1 MTKNIKIQIGEKHII
16 IKNFILEKIF
26 LSFSFLVLISTTTY
40 WTLLSTKVE
49 SFNSDQL
56 SAPYVFS
63 SFNQIMT
70 SSLTGAHTYLLKW
83 PLFWFI
89 KSYSYAHWTYYLTTL
104 FCVLVTVISLA
115 YMVIKLE
122 KRPIYSG
129 SILLALSSVLLLI
142 PAQSYPGS
150 LLPLNMAM
158 LTTRNI
164 EYVLFIASIYLVFKS
179 KKILS
184 LPSFSSLFI
193 LILLFTSD
201 QMFLA
206 IGLGGSILAITVLLS
221 KKHWKVLGDLD
232 RWFWYS
238 FASTVTSYILIGLL
252 TSNKIFSKLASIGD
266 SYFSFTSNIKA
277 IYLGLFYSI
286 TGALSNFGA
295 NPAYFNVEI
304 KKFPSDLT
312 NSLFSSSLIPS
323 LTNIAVVLFII
334 YSIYKLIVKKGYI
347 DSESINNR
355 VLLVLLFSSL
365 SLFILFTFTNHYYA
379 ADGRNLGLLLF
390 TGFISIANYSKLINI
405 KQNVLKYTILVL
417 SISVIVGLFSFNNIY
432 QKQFNAF
439 SENNRRDS
447 IVVNELRSQKIPY
460 IVGSYWRVYH
470 IQYLFGSGINPYPT
484 DLCINS
490 SNSDFLRADLK
501 SKTFGYL
508 LSYDKNLTGQEG
520 CQTDEII
527 KKIGNPNRSV
537 VVNGNLSNPKELL
550 LTYQHGANLNKINL
564 EPNSTSTIL
573 PQDLS
578 SVDFN
583 CDLPNVL
590 NIVAHEDDDL
600 LFINPKII
608 NDFASNRCIKT
619 IYITA
624 GNAGSGSLYWTQ
636 RQNGVENAYSSMI
649 GYKGSWINRTVKLDS
664 NEYLTIAT
672 PRLSSRAMLLFFN
685 LPDGNL
691 KGEGF
696 RANDYQSI
704 AKLYNGSIKS
714 IGSVDKESIYTLNQ
728 LESRLEKLTNLIQPI
743 TIRTQSSF
751 NSAMNADHSDHQ
763 IVSAIVSKMYS
774 NYENDYLRNRFKI
787 PIYYYVGYPVISM
800 SPNLSADILLNKTQV
815 FMEYAKSDAL
825 ICANKFSCSGDL
837 KYKKFLVRNYEYTY

>member
-164 EYVLFIASIYLVFKS
+164 EYVLFIASIYLVFKT

-201 QMFLA
+201 RMFLA
-206 IGLGGSILAITVLLS
+206 IGLGGSILAITILLS

-252 TSNKIFSKLASIGD
+252 TSNKIFSKLASSGD
-266 SYFSFTSNIKA
+266 GYFSFTSNIKS

-304 KKFPSDLT
+304 KKFPSDLIS
-312 NSLFSSSLIPS
+312 SLFSSSLIPS
-323 LTNIAVVLFII
+323 LTNIAIVLFIA

-537 VVNGNLSNPKELL
+537 VVTGNLSNPKELL
-550 LTYQHGANLNKINL
+550 LTYQHGANLNKTNL
-564 EPNSTSTIL
+564 EPDSTSTIL

-583 CDLPNVL
+583 CNSPNIL

-608 NDFASNRCIKT
+608 NDFASNRCVKT

-664 NEYLTIAT
+664 NEYITIAK

-774 NYENDYLRNRFKI
+774 NYENDYLQNRFKI